1 VKTKAP
7 NELGIYDMSGS
18 VWEWCYDRY
27 GSYPS
32 VAQTDPTGPDSGSY
46 HVCRGGGWWFEE
58 WFCRSAIRHCTEPSL
73 RYDNLGFRLAL

>member
-1 VKTKAP
+1 MKTKAP

-32 VAQTDPTGPDSGSY
+32 VAQTDPTGPISGSY
-46 HVCRGGGWWFEE
+46 HVIRGGSWNRNATN
-58 WFCRSAIRHCTEPSL
+58 CHSANRNYYMPIARDSSVGL
-73 RYDNLGFRLAL
+73 RLCL